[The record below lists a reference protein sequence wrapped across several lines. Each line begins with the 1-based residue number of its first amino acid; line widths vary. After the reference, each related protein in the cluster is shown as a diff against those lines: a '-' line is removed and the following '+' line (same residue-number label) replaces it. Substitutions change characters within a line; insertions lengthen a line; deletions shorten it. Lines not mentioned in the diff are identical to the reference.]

1 MLRYWVMNRVLGV
14 ILFGLFG
21 GPGVAAT
28 VAAPQADLVT
38 SSWQLDFEFHD
49 PQRIILTLPGDEQ
62 PTTFWYLLYRV
73 TNDSRGE
80 VEFYPSFRLV
90 TDTLQVVEGGDM
102 ISPRVYDAIAARHK
116 KEYPFFAP
124 PSKVTGPLL
133 QGRENARVSA
143 AVFRVF
149 DEEADSFT
157 VYVRGLS
164 GELERIPNPVFNVNR
179 EESEDNPR
187 FFLFQRTLAITYDLP
202 GDPRTRARAVPIR
215 RNREWVMR

>member
-1 MLRYWVMNRVLGV
+1 MLRYSPVNRVLGI
-14 ILFGLFG
+14 ILCGIVF
-21 GPGVAAT
+21 GPGVATA
-28 VAAPQADLVT
+28 VAAPKADLAT
-38 SSWQLDFEFHD
+38 SSWQLDFDFHD
-49 PQRIILTLPGDEQ
+49 PQRITLTLPGDEE

-73 TNDSRGE
+73 TNDSRRE

-90 TDTLQVVEGGDM
+90 TNTLRVVEGGDM
-102 ISPRVYDAIAARHK
+102 ISPSVYDAIAGRHQ

-149 DEEADSFT
+149 DQKADSFT

-164 GELERIPNPVFNVNR
+164 GELERIPNPVFNVNQ
-179 EESEDNPR
+179 EESENNPR